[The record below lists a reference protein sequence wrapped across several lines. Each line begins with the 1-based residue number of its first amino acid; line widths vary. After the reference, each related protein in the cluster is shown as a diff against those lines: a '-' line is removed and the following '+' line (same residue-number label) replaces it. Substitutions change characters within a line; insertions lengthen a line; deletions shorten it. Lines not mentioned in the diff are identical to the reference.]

1 VTVED
6 SLIEFFDR
14 LGLKGLDV
22 PERDHSD
29 TGRDIDAC
37 VALLLDTDADD
48 ETRH

>member
-1 VTVED
+1 MTVED

-14 LGLKGLDV
+14 SGLKGLEV
-22 PERDHSD
+22 PERDYSD
-29 TGRDIDAC
+29 TGRDIDAY